1 MSVGSVGAVSTPPV
15 MSERMEGPGPDR
27 DGDADDAGA
36 VQAPVQ
42 AAPAPGTGQVVDKT
56 A

>member
-1 MSVGSVGAVSTPPV
+1 MPV
-15 MSERMEGPGPDR
+15 MPERMEGPGPDR
-27 DGDADDAGA
+27 DGDADDA
-36 VQAPVQ
+36 VKAPVQ

>member
-1 MSVGSVGAVSTPPV
+1 MQ
-15 MSERMEGPGPDR
+15 ERMEAPGPDR
-27 DGDADDAGA
+27 DGDADDAA

-42 AAPAPGTGQVVDKT
+42 AAPASGTGQVVDKT

>member
-1 MSVGSVGAVSTPPV
+1 
-15 MSERMEGPGPDR
+15 MEAPGPDR

-36 VQAPVQ
+36 AQPPVQ
-42 AAPAPGTGQVVDKT
+42 AAAPPGTGQVVDKT